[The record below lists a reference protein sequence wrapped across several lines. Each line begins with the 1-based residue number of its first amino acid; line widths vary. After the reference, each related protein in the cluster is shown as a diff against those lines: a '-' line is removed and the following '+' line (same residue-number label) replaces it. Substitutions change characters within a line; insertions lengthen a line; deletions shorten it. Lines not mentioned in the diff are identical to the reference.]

1 MLMLPSSCKIFVSAA
16 PCDMR
21 RSFDRLASMVQEILH
36 QSPFSGHLF
45 VFRGRRNDRVKILYW
60 ERGGFAIWYRRLEK
74 GTFRFPE
81 KGHASFEM
89 EPAELALLLEGIDLA
104 GATRRKRFVPK
115 MESAGTETN
124 SGISR

>member
-1 MLMLPSSCKIFVSAA
+1 MLMLPSSCKIFVSAE

-21 RSFDRLASMVQEILH
+21 RSFDRLASMVQEILL

-81 KGHASFEM
+81 KNATSFEM
-89 EPAELALLLEGIDLA
+89 EPAELTLLLEGIDLA
-104 GATRRKRFVPK
+104 GATRRKRFELKGNAVIT
-115 MESAGTETN
+115 GT
-124 SGISR
+124 I

>member
-1 MLMLPSSCKIFVSAA
+1 MLMLPSTCKIFVSAA

-36 QSPFSGHLF
+36 QSPLSGHLF
-45 VFRGRRNDRVKILYW
+45 VFRGRRNDRLKILYW

-81 KGHASFEM
+81 KGETCFEM
-89 EPAELALLLEGIDLA
+89 DAAELALILEGIDLA
-104 GATRRKRFVPK
+104 GAKRRKRFEPK
-115 MESAGTETN
+115 ENATAPGTF
-124 SGISR
+124 

>member
-36 QSPFSGHLF
+36 QSPLSGHLF
-45 VFRGRRNDRVKILYW
+45 VFRSRRNDHVKILYW

-74 GTFRFPE
+74 GTFRLPE
-81 KGHASFEM
+81 KNAASFEM
-89 EPAELALLLEGIDLA
+89 EPAELTLLLEGIDLA
-104 GATRRKRFVPK
+104 GATRRKRFEPK
-115 MESAGTETN
+115 ENAMTSGTL
-124 SGISR
+124 

>member
-1 MLMLPSSCKIFVSAA
+1 MLMLPSSCKIFVSAE

-60 ERGGFAIWYRRLEK
+60 ERGGFAIWYRRLEE

-81 KGHASFEM
+81 KGQATFEM

-115 MESAGTETN
+115 PEAAGVGTI

>member
-1 MLMLPSSCKIFVSAA
+1 MLMLPVSCKIFVSAE

-21 RSFDRLASMVQEILH
+21 RSFDRLAAMVQEILH

-60 ERGGFAIWYRRLEK
+60 ERGGFAIWYRRLEEGAFK
-74 GTFRFPE
+74 FPSKLE
-81 KGHASFEM
+81 ACYEM

-104 GATRRKRFVPK
+104 GAKRRKLFVPK
-115 MESAGTETN
+115 AEAATAPTF
-124 SGISR
+124 

>member
-1 MLMLPSSCKIFVSAA
+1 MLMLPPSVRIFVAAA

-21 RSFDRLASMVQEILH
+21 RSFDRLAAMVQEILH

-81 KGHASFEM
+81 KGEDCFEM
-89 EPAELALLLEGIDLA
+89 EPAELALLLEGIDLR
-104 GATRRKRFVPK
+104 GARRRKRFEPQK
-115 MESAGTETN
+115 TTSAGTF
-124 SGISR
+124 

>member
-36 QSPFSGHLF
+36 QSPLSGHLF
-45 VFRGRRNDRVKILYW
+45 VFRSRRNDRVKILYW
-60 ERGGFAIWYRRLEK
+60 ERGGFAIWYRRLEE

-81 KGHASFEM
+81 KNAVSFEM
-89 EPAELALLLEGIDLA
+89 EPTELALLLEGIDLA
-104 GATRRKRFVPK
+104 GATRRKRFEPK
-115 MESAGTETN
+115 ENAMTSGTL
-124 SGISR
+124 